1 MREILLTG
9 LAALTFL
16 SSGTLGKRVDAM
28 PLAMPSAIRA
38 ATAADAARV
47 QQVVAVCGN
56 NGCVQVQVSGP
67 KKPRTHP

>member
-9 LAALTFL
+9 LAAMTLL

-28 PLAMPSAIRA
+28 PLAKPPAIGA
-38 ATAADAARV
+38 ATAGAARV